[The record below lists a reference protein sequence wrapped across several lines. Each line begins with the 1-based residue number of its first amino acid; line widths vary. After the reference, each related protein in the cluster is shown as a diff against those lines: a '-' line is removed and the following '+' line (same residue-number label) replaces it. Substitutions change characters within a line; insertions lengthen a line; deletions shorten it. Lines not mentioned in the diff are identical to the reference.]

1 MQGME
6 QANRLADAHR
16 VQKQTLQRAER
27 RELKRPRAVR
37 DAAIDAL
44 IHAGKTH
51 EEEDR
56 AEAEIIAVY
65 NASAGSAE
73 KHYEAQYLALDE
85 EYNGRAKAQG
95 LNMTFVYG
103 FGHWVLPNGSY
114 SSFYYDNEDSDDD
127 EEGPKKTREPLE
139 EFNIATVKRQMKSH
153 MALSPARA
161 VNQYHQELAR
171 KSPSLANCNLAED
184 SRAKFDQYALE
195 CRRAEYPVWMRDW
208 ERLEERCRAA
218 NICYKIDHWG
228 KAQVVEGM
236 PFTPNEDLAIWR
248 RRGPG

>member
-44 IHAGKTH
+44 IHAGKTD

-56 AEAEIIAVY
+56 AEAEILAVN

-73 KHYEAQYLALDE
+73 KHYEAVYLALDE
-85 EYNGRAKAQG
+85 EYTGRAKAQG

-103 FGHWVLPNGSY
+103 FGHWLLPNGSC

-127 EEGPKKTREPLE
+127 EGPKKTREPLE
-139 EFNIATVKRQMKSH
+139 EFNMATVKRQMKSH

-161 VNQYHQELAR
+161 YNQYHQELAR
-171 KSPSLANCNLAED
+171 KSHNYNLAEEYD
-184 SRAKFDQYALE
+184 AKYDQYALE
-195 CRRAEYPVWMRDW
+195 CRRAEYPGWLRDW

-228 KAQVVEGM
+228 KAQAVEGM
-236 PFTPNEDLAIWR
+236 PFTPNKELAIWR
-248 RRGPG
+248 RRGPE